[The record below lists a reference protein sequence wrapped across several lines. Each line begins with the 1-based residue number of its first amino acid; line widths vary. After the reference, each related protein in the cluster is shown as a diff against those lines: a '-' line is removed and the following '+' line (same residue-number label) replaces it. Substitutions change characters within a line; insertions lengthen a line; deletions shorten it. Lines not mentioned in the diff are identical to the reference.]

1 MQTVENASELHCI
14 ALSPSTQDCIVIAAL
29 RGQADA
35 ASIKLAGPNSLDVRS
50 QATVSQTHGE
60 NRID

>member
-14 ALSPSTQDCIVIAAL
+14 ALSPPTQDCLHVIAAL

-35 ASIKLAGPNSLDVRS
+35 ASIKLAGPNSLDVTGPELQYLRR
-50 QATVSQTHGE
+50 AAKIV
-60 NRID
+60 